1 MLNEKRRKEVNEGK
15 RGGEEEKKGETK
27 EIRRVDS
34 KEDGGKR
41 KLNVK
46 LNAKGQQTATGRG
59 NR

>member
-1 MLNEKRRKEVNEGK
+1 MLNEKRRKEINEGK
-15 RGGEEEKKGETK
+15 RGRRRRKKGETK

-46 LNAKGQQTATGRG
+46 INAKGQQTATGWG